1 MEDLWKQTILFF
13 LETSGPVFQFFLET
27 SSPVFQFLPGCLA
40 RNKTAVLSLT
50 WILMPH
56 SLQRI
61 DGRIG
66 WWDHTKQHSCGSL
79 HRLCLYF
86 KERPTVP
93 WSDDYKLQGALA
105 TAKTRSV
112 LMRFPDAT
120 KKRLRAFREIKPYL
134 LAFGFIYCLQSVCYE
149 FGSLYTMNPNLDRS
163 IDRSSPTSFG
173 ECHLLP
179 SLHAFLLVQTTCMWS
194 DTLGIRAYIYCEEN
208 SVGAGNVRKSSNL
221 IKYW

>member
-1 MEDLWKQTILFF
+1 METNNTVF
-13 LETSGPVFQFFLET
+13 LGNKRSCFSVLLGNEQSCFL
-27 SSPVFQFLPGCLA
+27 VLPGCLA

-56 SLQRI
+56 SLQCI

-66 WWDHTKQHSCGSL
+66 WWAHTKQHSCGSL

-149 FGSLYTMNPNLDRS
+149 FGSFFVKCMLPSLFVHDESKPRS
-163 IDRSSPTSFG
+163 IDRS
-173 ECHLLP
+173 
-179 SLHAFLLVQTTCMWS
+179 
-194 DTLGIRAYIYCEEN
+194 I
-208 SVGAGNVRKSSNL
+208 
-221 IKYW
+221 

>member
-66 WWDHTKQHSCGSL
+66 
-79 HRLCLYF
+79 
-86 KERPTVP
+86 
-93 WSDDYKLQGALA
+93 
-105 TAKTRSV
+105 
-112 LMRFPDAT
+112 
-120 KKRLRAFREIKPYL
+120 
-134 LAFGFIYCLQSVCYE
+134 
-149 FGSLYTMNPNLDRS
+149 
-163 IDRSSPTSFG
+163 
-173 ECHLLP
+173 
-179 SLHAFLLVQTTCMWS
+179 
-194 DTLGIRAYIYCEEN
+194 
-208 SVGAGNVRKSSNL
+208 
-221 IKYW
+221 

>member
-1 MEDLWKQTILFF
+1 MLLLLVLWFGTIAKRLHISGVQAQIVGDVSMEDLWKQTILFF

-56 SLQRI
+56 SLQCI

-66 WWDHTKQHSCGSL
+66 WWAHTKQHSCGSL

-134 LAFGFIYCLQSVCYE
+134 LAFGFIYCLQ
-149 FGSLYTMNPNLDRS
+149 FSLLRVWLFFRQM
-163 IDRSSPTSFG
+163 
-173 ECHLLP
+173 
-179 SLHAFLLVQTTCMWS
+179 HAT
-194 DTLGIRAYIYCEEN
+194 
-208 SVGAGNVRKSSNL
+208 
-221 IKYW
+221 

>member
-79 HRLCLYF
+79 HTLCLYF
-86 KERPTVP
+86 KERNECPLVR
-93 WSDDYKLQGALA
+93 WLQITGCTSNSQDSLGFNEISRRDKETAACIQGNKAL
-105 TAKTRSV
+105 
-112 LMRFPDAT
+112 L
-120 KKRLRAFREIKPYL
+120 I
-134 LAFGFIYCLQSVCYE
+134 GIW
-149 FGSLYTMNPNLDRS
+149 LY
-163 IDRSSPTSFG
+163 I
-173 ECHLLP
+173 LP
-179 SLHAFLLVQTTCMWS
+179 SVSLLRVWLFFRQMHAT
-194 DTLGIRAYIYCEEN
+194 
-208 SVGAGNVRKSSNL
+208 
-221 IKYW
+221 

>member
-105 TAKTRSV
+105 TANTRSV

-149 FGSLYTMNPNLDRS
+149 FGSFFVKCMLPSLFVHDESKPRS
-163 IDRSSPTSFG
+163 IDLVQ
-173 ECHLLP
+173 HLLVSAICCP
-179 SLHAFLLVQTTCMWS
+179 VCMHFCWYRQHACDL
-194 DTLGIRAYIYCEEN
+194 TL
-208 SVGAGNVRKSSNL
+208 
-221 IKYW
+221 

>member
-27 SSPVFQFLPGCLA
+27 SSPVFQFLPACLA

-105 TAKTRSV
+105 TANTRSV

-120 KKRLRAFREIKPYL
+120 KKRLRLRAFSDEQGDNKSITGIWTRSTLEIDKAGPTDDQHACIWPY
-134 LAFGFIYCLQSVCYE
+134 C
-149 FGSLYTMNPNLDRS
+149 
-163 IDRSSPTSFG
+163 
-173 ECHLLP
+173 
-179 SLHAFLLVQTTCMWS
+179 
-194 DTLGIRAYIYCEEN
+194 
-208 SVGAGNVRKSSNL
+208 
-221 IKYW
+221 